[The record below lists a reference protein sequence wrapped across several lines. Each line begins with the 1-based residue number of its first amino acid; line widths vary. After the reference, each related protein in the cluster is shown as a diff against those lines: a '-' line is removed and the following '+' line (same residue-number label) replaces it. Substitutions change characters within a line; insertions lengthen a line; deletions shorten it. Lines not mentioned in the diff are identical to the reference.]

1 MKKRFA
7 VILAAGQGTRMKSKL
22 SKVLHPI
29 LGRSMIEYIIKG
41 LNANSIDTKVT
52 VVGHGADEVM
62 SVIGNQCEFV
72 IQKEQLGTAHAVM
85 KAEDIL
91 KDRDGTTIIVY
102 GDTPLISSAT
112 FEKLFQFHEE
122 TKSFATIL
130 TTKVANPFGYGR
142 VIRAEDGQ
150 VERIVEQKDA
160 NETERNINEIN
171 TGTYCFDNK
180 ALFSALKE
188 VGNDNV
194 QGEYYLTDVIEILR
208 KKSHKVSAFITEDA
222 DETIGIND
230 RLALAQAENM
240 MKRRINDSHLLN
252 GVSIVDPNNTYN
264 GPDVTIEQDV
274 TVYPGCIILGET
286 YIGTGC
292 TIGPNC
298 EIIDCTIGEYSVIRQ
313 SVLKNSKIGQEV
325 QIGHFAHIRP
335 DNVLRHKVKVGNYV
349 ELKKAH
355 IGTETK
361 VHHLSYIGE
370 DYCGSG
376 IIIGC
381 VVF

>member
-52 VVGHGADEVM
+52 VVGHGAEEVM

-85 KAEDIL
+85 KADEIL
-91 KDRDGTTIIVY
+91 KDLDGTTIIVY
-102 GDTPLISSAT
+102 GDTPLISSET

-122 TKSFATIL
+122 SNSFATIL

-142 VIRAEDGQ
+142 VIRDESGQ

-160 NETERNINEIN
+160 NEEERSINEIN
-171 TGTYCFDNK
+171 TGTYCFDNR

-208 KKSHKVSAFITEDA
+208 KKSRKVSAFLTEDS

-230 RLALAQAENM
+230 RLALVQAENM
-240 MKRRINDSHLLN
+240 MKKRINENHLLN
-252 GVSIVDPNNTYN
+252 GVTIVDPEHTYI

-274 TVYPGCIILGET
+274 TIYPGCMIFGET
-286 YIGTGC
+286 HIGTGS
-292 TIGPNC
+292 TIGPHTEITNC
-298 EIIDCTIGEYSVIRQ
+298 AIGTHNVIRQ
-313 SVLKNSKIGQEV
+313 SVLKNSKIG
-325 QIGHFAHIRP
+325 
-335 DNVLRHKVKVGNYV
+335 N
-349 ELKKAH
+349 
-355 IGTETK
+355 
-361 VHHLSYIGE
+361 
-370 DYCGSG
+370 
-376 IIIGC
+376 
-381 VVF
+381 